1 MKQFAIA
8 VLKRLLV
15 SIAILTFIAAL
26 GFLYGYFAGPS
37 KIAYGCA
44 VVLVAW
50 PWLSLRF
57 SS

>member
-26 GFLYGYFAGPS
+26 GFLYGYFAPS